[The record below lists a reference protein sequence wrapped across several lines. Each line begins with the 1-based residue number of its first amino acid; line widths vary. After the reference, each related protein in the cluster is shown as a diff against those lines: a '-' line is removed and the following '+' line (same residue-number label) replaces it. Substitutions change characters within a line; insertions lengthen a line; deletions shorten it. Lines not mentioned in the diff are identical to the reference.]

1 MAEVARLVTEVSQK
15 GFVKAKTEMIGYGK
29 AANDAGGKAD
39 KMGKLAKG
47 GVAGVAL
54 LGAAVVTAT
63 GAIAAF
69 SVAQAQA
76 NRENA
81 IFARQAKET
90 VAAYNAIAFATD
102 TAGVSGEQ
110 FADISKDISD
120 KVGEFASAGTGAFQD
135 FADVMG
141 LSEQQARQAAE
152 EFQNM
157 SGREV
162 LQTMVSEMEAAG
174 KTGAQMTFVLES
186 MGSEASRLIPLL
198 SDNGAELDRLRQRYE
213 DATSAIALT
222 AAEQKGLADLAETST
237 LLNQQLGVAAQ
248 TISAAFAPAIDSLFG
263 SIIEKV
269 PAATNAFV
277 DFFNTF
283 QDAEN
288 INSIRSVRSEIEK
301 LEEVQEMR
309 RSKAERQKGRPLAS
323 TLGLIDQG
331 EKRLSELYAQE
342 ERLIAKNEQLANV
355 STPTAANT
363 ASGIQGVVTPAGDID
378 TSAVESLRDRLATE
392 EELIARSYNN
402 RQRQLDDFLAQ
413 NLISQSDFQD
423 LSARSTEDYTQALN
437 AIDEE
442 RKQARLQNTQDTLSK
457 IAGLTS
463 SGNKRLFMIG
473 KVAAIANATIDTA
486 AGVTKAL
493 ASAPPPINFINAGI
507 VGASGALQI
516 NQIRKQ
522 PMPTAREQGGELY
535 AGQLTTVA
543 ERDEAELFMPKTAG
557 KVHKLSD
564 MMGDKSPI
572 DVHVNVT
579 MTDAGQPVVEAKVSR
594 GADVAMIRK
603 VVTNDLLNRNS
614 DMNRAARR
622 GVNG

>member
-15 GFVKAKTEMIGYGK
+15 GFVKAKTEMVNYGK

-47 GVAGVAL
+47 GAAAVAL
-54 LGAAVVTAT
+54 LGAAVVVTT
-63 GAIAAF
+63 GAVTAF

-110 FADISKDISD
+110 FADISKDVSD
-120 KVGEFASAGTGAFQD
+120 KVGEFVSAGTGAFVD
-135 FADVMG
+135 FVDVMQ
-141 LSEQQARQAAE
+141 LTEEQARMAAE
-152 EFQNM
+152 EFQHM

-186 MGSEASRLIPLL
+186 MGNEASRLIPLL
-198 SDNGAELDRLRQRYE
+198 SDNGAELDRLRERYE

-222 AAEQKGLADLAETST
+222 AAEQQGLADLAETST

-248 TISAAFAPAIDSLFG
+248 TISAAFAPAIDALFG
-263 SIIEKV
+263 SIIDKV

-301 LEEVQEMR
+301 LEELQEQR

-323 TLGLIDQG
+323 TLSLIDTS
-331 EKRLSELYAQE
+331 EKRLANLYAQE

-355 STPTAANT
+355 STATAT
-363 ASGIQGVVTPAGDID
+363 GQASGIQGTVTAGGDID
-378 TSAVESLRDRLATE
+378 TTAIERLRERYATE
-392 EELIARSYNN
+392 EELTVASYEK
-402 RQRQLDDFLAQ
+402 RTRTIYEALQ
-413 NLISQSDFQD
+413 NQLISQ
-423 LSARSTEDYTQALN
+423 EDYQKLSQQSAEEYMTALN
-437 AIDEE
+437 TLDEQ
-442 RKQARLQNTQDTLSK
+442 RKQARIQNTQDTLGQ
-457 IAGLTS
+457 IATLTA

-486 AGVTKAL
+486 QGVTKAL
-493 ASAPPPINFINAGI
+493 GSAPPPVNFINAGI
-507 VGASGALQI
+507 VGAAGLLQV

-522 PMPTAREQGGELY
+522 PMPTAREQGGDLFR
-535 AGQLTTVA
+535 GQATTIA
-543 ERDEAELFMPKTAG
+543 EREAEVFMPKTAG

-564 MMGDKSPI
+564 MTGGKTPI
-572 DVHVNVT
+572 DVSVNVT
-579 MTDAGQPVVEAKVSR
+579 MTDSGQPVVEAKVQS
-594 GADVAMIRK
+594 GGDAAYIRK
-603 VVTNDLLNRNS
+603 VVNSDLADRNS
-614 DMNRAARR
+614 TMNRRVRSAA
-622 GVNG
+622 NG